1 MALVPLVGN
10 AWIFGDNVNTDAIY
24 PGQFLHILDRK
35 EMARHAF
42 QYMKPDFVR
51 KVEPLDVIIAGRN
64 FGCGSS
70 REHAVLALKHNGIGA
85 VIALS
90 YGRIF
95 YRNAI
100 NNALPVITFDM
111 EEKEMVQLYST
122 VFDGDEVDLEFGEN
136 RLEIVSSGDRYD
148 LNPIPEHLLKII
160 NDGGL
165 IGQLKQRFQQ

>member
-1 MALVPLVGN
+1 MSLVPLVGN
-10 AWIFGDNVNTDAIY
+10 AWIFGDNVDTDSIY
-24 PGQFLHILDRK
+24 PGRFLHILDRK
-35 EMARHAF
+35 EIAKHAF
-42 QYMKPDFVR
+42 EYLKPDFVK

-70 REHAVLALKHNGIGA
+70 REHAVLTLKHNGIGA

-111 EEKEMVQLYST
+111 DEKEIVALYSS

-136 RLEIVSSGDRYD
+136 RLEIVNSGERFN
-148 LNPIPEHLLKII
+148 LKPIPEHLLKII

-165 IGQLKQRFQQ
+165 IEQLKQRFQK